1 MTSSAPLSDA
11 ETRRETILAAAS
23 AVFARTG
30 YAATPVTEVAKAA
43 GISQAYVFKLFPT
56 KRDLFVA
63 VVEHCYKR
71 IVEAMNAAADTA
83 GSGKS
88 DKILAAM
95 GDAYERLIVDRDV
108 LMLQVH
114 AQAATDVPEIREAV
128 RHGTAG
134 IIATVK
140 GRSGAGKKK
149 VQRFIAHCQ
158 LCHLV
163 TTLGLLDSEETWAR
177 ILKTGLGHPKK

>member
-11 ETRRETILAAAS
+11 ETRREAILAAAS
-23 AVFARTG
+23 AVFAQSG
-30 YAATPVTEVAKAA
+30 YAATPVTEVARAA

-56 KRDLFVA
+56 KCELFVA
-63 VVEHCYKR
+63 VVEHCYKH
-71 IVEAMNAAADTA
+71 IVEVMNAAADGC
-83 GSGKS
+83 GSSKS
-88 DKILAAM
+88 DKILNAM
-95 GDAYERLIVDRDV
+95 SDAYQRLDSDT
-108 LMLQVH
+108 LMVQVH
-114 AQAATDVPEIREAV
+114 AQAATDVPEIRDAA

-149 VQRFIAHCQ
+149 IQRFMAHGQ

-163 TTLGLLDSEETWAR
+163 TALGVADSEETWAR
-177 ILKTGLGHPKK
+177 ILKTGLSHED